1 MERATDRA
9 PQHGAHRAP
18 ERAADP
24 PTDQDAGPMTD
35 GVVERASD
43 RAARTTSTADRATA
57 RASRTTAMAERT
69 AAMAPKRRRAPLTRD
84 KVLRAALRLADEHG
98 IEAVSMRR
106 LGQALRVEAMS
117 LYKHVTDKDDLL
129 DGLADLVTLEFVVPA
144 PSEDWRASI
153 RASAISVHAALRRHP
168 WAGPVLESR
177 IAPGPTRL
185 AYLDGVL
192 ATLAAAGFTPAQ
204 SGKAFMALD
213 SHTYG
218 FAMQELSWAYDPA
231 DSQRLAAEMAD
242 RLPAGRYPSL
252 QAMARAAAMGGSG
265 IEIDFTFGLDLLLD
279 GLERLRTEGT
289 A

>member
-1 MERATDRA
+1 VADGPDRT
-9 PQHGAHRAP
+9 P
-18 ERAADP
+18 ERAADRP
-24 PTDQDAGPMTD
+24 KRTTDPAQRTTTA
-35 GVVERASD
+35 
-43 RAARTTSTADRATA
+43 AARTTA
-57 RASRTTAMAERT
+57 RAERTTAT
-69 AAMAPKRRRAPLTRD
+69 AARTTTMAPKRRRAPLTRD
-84 KVLRAALRLADEHG
+84 KVLRTALRLADEHG

-117 LYKHVTDKDDLL
+117 LYKHVADKDDLL
-129 DGLADLVTLEFVVPA
+129 DGLADLVTQEFVVPA
-144 PSEDWRASI
+144 PAEDWRAAI
-153 RASAISVHAALRRHP
+153 RASAISVHAALHRHP

-177 IAPGPTRL
+177 MAPGPTRL

-231 DSQRLAAEMAD
+231 DAQRLAGEMAD

-252 QAMARAAAMGGSG
+252 QAMARAAATGGMGM
-265 IEIDFTFGLDLLLD
+265 EIDFTFGLDLLLD
-279 GLERLRTEGT
+279 GLERLRKEAT